1 MKTELPYYKLT
12 QRVPLLLAIILFPI
26 LTVAQSDDEE
36 IKIANEYYAQSN
48 YEKART
54 LYDDLVKDMR
64 NIPLIH
70 NNYLY
75 ILIESADYKTAEKYL
90 TKVIKRFPDN
100 LYYELDMGLVYWSQ
114 DQRELADIWFS
125 EIINRNSL
133 DSYKTRI
140 TAQYFVSKQL
150 TDYAI
155 KTFVTA
161 RLAIGNPYV
170 YSLELA
176 NIYRITSDKDLMVE
190 EYLNYIVNNPAN
202 LTYVKNTLQSL
213 LTEPEELESLEYLLY
228 NKVQSEPDNT
238 IYGELLIWVNLQ
250 QKNFYAAFIQARALD
265 KRLKTEGSR
274 SNRIGLIALDNN
286 DFDTSIKIFTYV
298 IKTYPTSVNYVM
310 AKMYLIKTYEER
322 VRRTYP
328 VDEREIR
335 NLIYDYNI
343 FINEM
348 GINRNT
354 LEALRNKAL
363 LHAFYLDEKDSA
375 IQILERIGETTR
387 VNDDIRAASKLD
399 LGDIYLLVDQ
409 PWESTLYYSQVEKT
423 HKESK
428 IGYDA
433 KLRNAK
439 LSYYRGDFNL
449 ALEHLNILK
458 QATTR
463 EIANDA
469 MELSLLI
476 KDNTVFDTTGYALKQ
491 YAKIELLLF
500 QHKKEEALRAVQTM
514 KQEYQD
520 HSIIDDVLW
529 LESKI
534 NLELGHFETAIEL
547 LDEIVE
553 NHGSDIWG
561 DDAYYQIAYIYDFHL
576 VMKDRAMDI
585 YRNFLTKY
593 PGSVFVAM
601 ARKRFRELRGD
612 YNTQDEPAIHP
623 VEELN

>member
-1 MKTELPYYKLT
+1 MNITPTY
-12 QRVPLLLAIILFPI
+12 
-26 LTVAQSDDEE
+26 AQSDQEE
-36 IKIANEYYAQSN
+36 VKLANEYYAQGD

-54 LYDDLVKDMR
+54 LYDDLVKNLR
-64 NIPLIH
+64 NISLIH

-75 ILIESADYKTAEKYL
+75 ILLESADYRTAEKYL
-90 TKVIKRFPDN
+90 TKVMRRFPDN
-100 LYYELDMGLVYWSQ
+100 LYYELDMGLIYWTQ
-114 DQRELADIWFS
+114 DERDLSDVWFT
-125 EIINRNSL
+125 EIIKNNAA
-133 DSYKTRI
+133 DAYKTRI

-155 KTFVTA
+155 QTFTTA
-161 RLAIGNPYV
+161 RRTMGNPYV
-170 YSLELA
+170 YSLEMA
-176 NIYRITSDKDLMVE
+176 NIYRITSEKDLMVE

-202 LTYVKNTLQSL
+202 LTYVKNTLQNL
-213 LTEPEELESLEYLLY
+213 LTKPEELESLEYLLY
-228 NKVQSEPDNT
+228 SKVQTEPDNP

-265 KRLKTEGSR
+265 RRQKTEGSR

-286 DFDTSIKIFTYV
+286 DFDTSIKIFAYV
-298 IKTYPTSVNYVM
+298 IKNYPGSVNYVM

-322 VRRTYP
+322 VRKTYP

-335 NLIYDYNI
+335 NLIYDYDM
-343 FINEM
+343 FITEM

-375 IQILERIGETTR
+375 ILILERIGKTTR
-387 VNDDIRAASKLD
+387 VNDDIRAKSKLD

-428 IGYDA
+428 IGYEA
-433 KLRNAK
+433 KLKNAK
-439 LSYYRGDFNL
+439 LSYYRGDFSL
-449 ALEHLNILK
+449 AQEHLDILK
-458 QATTR
+458 EATTR

-469 MELSLLI
+469 MQLSILI
-476 KDNTVFDTTGYALKQ
+476 KDNTAFDTTGLAMKEYAQ
-491 YAKIELLLF
+491 IELLLF
-500 QHKKEEALRAVQTM
+500 QHKKKEALRAVQKM
-514 KQEYQD
+514 KDDYSD
-520 HSIIDDVLW
+520 HDIIDDVLW

-534 NLELGHFETAIEL
+534 QLELGQF
-547 LDEIVE
+547 EIVVALLQQIVD
-553 NHGSDIWG
+553 NHSQDIWG
-561 DDAYYQIAYIYDFHL
+561 DDAYYQIANIHDIHL
-576 VMKDRAMDI
+576 DNNQQAMDI
-585 YRNFLTKY
+585 YRDFLSRY

-612 YNTQDEPAIHP
+612 YKTEETLIQPE
-623 VEELN
+623 VEVN